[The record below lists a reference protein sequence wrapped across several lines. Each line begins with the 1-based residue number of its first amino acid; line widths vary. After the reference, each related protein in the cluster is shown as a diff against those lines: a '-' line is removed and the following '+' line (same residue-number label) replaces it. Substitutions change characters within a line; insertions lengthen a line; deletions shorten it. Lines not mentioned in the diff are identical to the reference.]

1 MLDATEAT
9 KIAGEVVLGG
19 MVKAGG
25 GCGRRRVYLKTVWAW
40 PRGKK
45 PAKGGSD
52 LGAPPEPADRTLC
65 GAPGSARRCPRF
77 SCAVSSTRLS
87 GFFVLVG
94 LGGRFSFSTRHIY
107 LFFTIYFGCYIQHSV
122 KCIGDIESFLLLTGY
137 YKGAFQLRIIRIT
150 MVSVPS
156 ICGIIILVNTIPR
169 QKKR

>member
-87 GFFVLVG
+87 GFFGWAGRPVLF
-94 LGGRFSFSTRHIY
+94 LHEAY
-107 LFFTIYFGCYIQHSV
+107 LSIFYHIYFGCYIQHSV
-122 KCIGDIESFLLLTGY
+122 KC
-137 YKGAFQLRIIRIT
+137 KVHR
-150 MVSVPS
+150 
-156 ICGIIILVNTIPR
+156 
-169 QKKR
+169 

>member
-9 KIAGEVVLGG
+9 EIAGEVVLGG

-77 SCAVSSTRLS
+77 SCAASSTRLS
-87 GFFVLVG
+87 GFLFW
-94 LGGRFSFSTRHIY
+94 LGWAAGSLSPRGISI
-107 LFFTIYFGCYIQHSV
+107 
-122 KCIGDIESFLLLTGY
+122 SFLPY
-137 YKGAFQLRIIRIT
+137 
-150 MVSVPS
+150 
-156 ICGIIILVNTIPR
+156 ILAAIYNIV
-169 QKKR
+169 